1 MEAATSSLVRKFT
14 VKRVDK
20 SGRERLTDTVAA
32 EEPLAIRLRYWFK
45 GAQTTESLALTMRT
59 PGQDRELA
67 LGFLY
72 SEGMIRTDGDIVD
85 VRMLGG
91 EESNE
96 ILVEVSAEV
105 DVDVWRMSRATF
117 VNSSCGV
124 CGKRS
129 LESVGQTT
137 RTQADDGFTVQAGL
151 IHELP
156 ELLRNSQI
164 GFAQTGGLHG
174 SALIDADGQ
183 TKAGFEDIGRH
194 NALDKLVGWS
204 LLQQQLP
211 LSGHILFLSSRSS
224 FELVQK
230 ASIAGAS
237 VLATV
242 GGPSSLAVESAR
254 RCGLTLIGFVRNER
268 FNIYSGEWR
277 IL

>member
-1 MEAATSSLVRKFT
+1 MRQFT
-14 VKRVDK
+14 VKRINK

-32 EEPLAIRLRYWFK
+32 EEPLAISLRYWFK
-45 GAQTTESLALTMRT
+45 DAQMTESLALTMRT

-72 SEGMIRTDGDIVD
+72 SEGMIRSDNDIVD

-96 ILVEVSAEV
+96 VLVEVSAEV

-117 VNSSCGV
+117 VNSSCGI

-129 LESVGQTT
+129 LESVEQTT
-137 RTQADDGFTVQAGL
+137 RTQADDGFTVKADL
-151 IHELP
+151 IHQLP
-156 ELLRNSQI
+156 EILRSSQVA
-164 GFAQTGGLHG
+164 FAQTGGIHG
-174 SALIDADGQ
+174 AALINADGQ

-204 LLQQQLP
+204 LLRQQLP
-211 LSGHILFLSSRSS
+211 LRDNILFLSSRSS

-230 ASIAGAS
+230 AALAGAS